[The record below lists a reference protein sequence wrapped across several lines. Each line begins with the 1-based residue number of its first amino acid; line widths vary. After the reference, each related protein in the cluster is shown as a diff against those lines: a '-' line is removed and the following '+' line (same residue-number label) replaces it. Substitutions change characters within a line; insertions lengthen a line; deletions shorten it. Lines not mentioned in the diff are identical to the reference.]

1 MNFCDFIRQCRKN
14 LGITQREMAE
24 ALKVDVPMYSR
35 YERGQRPIK
44 EEHIST
50 IASKLNI
57 DYYELRKIWIADK
70 IFNVVSTENDVPQI
84 LNIVIDNINK
94 STPLPNND

>member
-1 MNFCDFIRQCRKN
+1 MIFCNFIRQCREN
-14 LGITQREMAE
+14 LGLTQRDMAE

-35 YERGQRPIK
+35 YERGQRLLR
-44 EEHIST
+44 EEHIT
-50 IASKLNI
+50 IIATMLNI
-57 DYYELRKIWIADK
+57 DYSELRKIWIADK
-70 IFNVVSTENDVPQI
+70 IFNVVSAENDVPKI